1 MRSLM
6 DMMVGSCEQTRELLS
21 AHVEGELTGL
31 RRLRVRLH
39 LAGCDACSAAVR
51 SLRRTIERLHEL
63 EDTFT
68 PDPAPSVAPTVLQ
81 RIQRLDRER

>member
-6 DMMVGSCEQTRELLS
+6 DMMVGSCAETRELLS
-21 AHVEGELTGL
+21 AHVDGELTGL

-51 SLRRTIERLHEL
+51 SLRRTIEHLHEL
-63 EDTFT
+63 QDSFT
-68 PDPAPSVAPTVLQ
+68 PDPATSVAPAVLE
-81 RIQRLDRER
+81 RIERPDRE

>member
-6 DMMVGSCEQTRELLS
+6 DMMVGSCDETRELLS
-21 AHVEGELTGL
+21 AHVDDELRGL

-51 SLRRTIERLHEL
+51 SLRKTIEHLHEL
-63 EDTFT
+63 GDTFT
-68 PDPAPSVAPTVLQ
+68 PDPAPSVAPNVLE
-81 RIQRLDRER
+81 RIQRLDRD